1 MCFCI
6 VVFFFKQKTAY
17 EMRISDW
24 SSDVC
29 SSDLLGAVIDS
40 LPMALTHA
48 LDQPVRCRHGFIH
61 RSARCVATAQCE
73 DTDDKQQEANGYMRR
88 HTFVRRGGKQEPHL
102 HRYIE
107 LQRSEEHTSELQSL
121 MRISYAVFCLK
132 KKKSQHTTLK
142 PHTP

>member
-1 MCFCI
+1 M
-6 VVFFFKQKTAY
+6 
-17 EMRISDW
+17 
-24 SSDVC
+24 
-29 SSDLLGAVIDS
+29 LGAVIDS

-107 LQRSEEHTSELQSL
+107 LQTGQQSTGSHRVNRSAASNVVNEAVRSEEHTSELQSL
-121 MRISYAVFCLK
+121 MRISYAVFCLTK
-132 KKKSQHTTLK
+132 KRTRNRTKEKDTLTRRDI
-142 PHTP
+142 H

>member
-1 MCFCI
+1 M
-6 VVFFFKQKTAY
+6 
-17 EMRISDW
+17 
-24 SSDVC
+24 
-29 SSDLLGAVIDS
+29 LGAVIDS

-73 DTDDKQQEANGYMRR
+73 DTYDKQQEANGYMRR

-107 LQRSEEHTSELQSL
+107 LQTGQQSTGSHRGEPERRIERGERGGFFAMEDVFPPALVRSEEHTSELQSL
-121 MRISYAVFCLK
+121 LRISYAVF
-132 KKKSQHTTLK
+132 
-142 PHTP
+142 

>member
-1 MCFCI
+1 MRSSPRPRYRPTARVSVLDI
-6 VVFFFKQKTAY
+6 VPGARFSLHWRA
-17 EMRISDW
+17 M
-24 SSDVC
+24 
-29 SSDLLGAVIDS
+29 LGAVIDS

-102 HRYIE
+102 HRYID
-107 LQRSEEHTSELQSL
+107 RKRDVWGKSV
-121 MRISYAVFCLK
+121 AVRVDLG
-132 KKKSQHTTLK
+132 SSR
-142 PHTP
+142 